1 MMIKNAFEEE
11 KIEEQKHFS
20 FDSDLLNFENEEEDD
35 FKSNIIVL
43 DRSEDCPVIVCSTLT
58 EEFEELMKTF
68 DFSSRVEEIQNDSL
82 DSQ

>member
-1 MMIKNAFEEE
+1 MIQNAFEER

-20 FDSDLLNFENEEEDD
+20 SDSDLLNLENEEEDD

-68 DFSSRVEEIQNDSL
+68 DFSSSLEEIQNDSS

>member
-1 MMIKNAFEEE
+1 MIQNAFEEG

-20 FDSDLLNFENEEEDD
+20 SDSDLLNLENEEEDD

-43 DRSEDCPVIVCSTLT
+43 DRSEDCTVIVCSTLT

-68 DFSSRVEEIQNDSL
+68 DFSSSVEEIQNDSS